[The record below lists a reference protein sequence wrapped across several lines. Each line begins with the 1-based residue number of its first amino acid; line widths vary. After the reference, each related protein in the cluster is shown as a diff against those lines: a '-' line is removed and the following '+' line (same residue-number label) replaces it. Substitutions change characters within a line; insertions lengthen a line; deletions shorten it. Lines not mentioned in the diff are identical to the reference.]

1 MAFKASKA
9 PKGFFEVHGLEEF
22 IEKKFHE
29 FKQALG
35 FEPKSIKKTLMVD
48 APPVSAVMKPA
59 QKVVKATK
67 KTTQKTNDSEDVLGA
82 LTEALE
88 AHPKKALV
96 VKAGQKKD
104 QLLRALIPLYLGR
117 TAKGDIS
124 SGVTSKFWAKQGVK
138 FAAPNAA
145 KALREHKGFATRS
158 KTGVAISST
167 GVKYVEEAL
176 KK

>member
-9 PKGFFEVHGLEEF
+9 HKGFFEVHGLEEF
-22 IEKKFHE
+22 IEKKFHD

-35 FEPKSIKKTLMVD
+35 MEPKPGKKTVAASTPMKR
-48 APPVSAVMKPA
+48 AEKAVKS
-59 QKVVKATK
+59 VKKAATK
-67 KTTQKTNDSEDVLGA
+67 MGDDVLGA
-82 LTEALE
+82 LTDALE
-88 AHPKKALV
+88 AHPKKASV
-96 VKAGQKKD
+96 VKLGKKKD

-117 TAKGDIS
+117 NSKGEIS
-124 SGVTSKFWAKQGVK
+124 SGVTSKFWAKHGVK

-145 KALREHKGFATRS
+145 KALREHKGYATRS
-158 KTGVAISST
+158 KAGTAISSN

>member
-22 IEKKFHE
+22 IEKKFHD

-35 FEPKSIKKTLMVD
+35 LEPKPGKKTV
-48 APPVSAVMKPA
+48 AAATPVKKA
-59 QKVVKATK
+59 QKAAKTVKKAAEK
-67 KTTQKTNDSEDVLGA
+67 VGDDVLGA
-82 LTEALE
+82 LSHALE
-88 AHPKKALV
+88 SHPKKDLV
-96 VKAGQKKD
+96 VKAGKKKD

-117 TAKGDIS
+117 NAKGEIS
-124 SGVTSKFWAKQGVK
+124 SGVTSKFWAKHGIK

-145 KALREHKGFATRS
+145 KALREHKGYSTRS
-158 KTGVAISST
+158 KSGTAISSN